1 MSDNHQVP
9 VSVFEQGG
17 PNPYRK
23 FFTGETLLSM
33 LVEPNDGVFNCPI
46 GNVTFRP
53 GARTNWHKHSG
64 GQILLV
70 LEGLGRYCE
79 RGGRIRILRPG
90 DVVKIPPEVEHWHG
104 ADERIGMVHISIET
118 NVPNNKAE
126 WLEPVTDEDYRAF

>member
-46 GNVTFRP
+46 GNVTFTP

-126 WLEPVTDEDYRAF
+126 WLDP

>member
-17 PNPYRK
+17 PNPYGK

-79 RGGRIRILRPG
+79 RGGTIRILRPG
-90 DVVKIPPEVEHWHG
+90 DVVKIPPKSNTGTGRTSGSAWCTS
-104 ADERIGMVHISIET
+104 RSKPT
-118 NVPNNKAE
+118 SRTTRPNGLN
-126 WLEPVTDEDYRAF
+126 P

>member
-46 GNVTFRP
+46 GNVTFTP

-64 GQILLV
+64 GQILLL

-79 RGGRIRILRPG
+79 RGG
-90 DVVKIPPEVEHWHG
+90 
-104 ADERIGMVHISIET
+104 GMVHISIET

-126 WLEPVTDEDYRAF
+126 WLEPVTDEEYQAF